1 MAIHN
6 DPFCPIDTETG
17 EAAKYC
23 VVDEV
28 EHMAIGGRREQ
39 ISIRV
44 PVSLLDRIEIYAKE
58 SEITRAS
65 AIVRLLASA
74 LEHER
79 KSVPSK
85 SVPSKDMLVALRQSN
100 LDLRLINSSLQKQL
114 SEKDKLIDW
123 LFRKVNELMQ
133 VIVG

>member
-17 EAAKYC
+17 EAAQYC
-23 VVDEV
+23 AVDEV
-28 EHMAIGGRREQ
+28 EHITIGGRKEQ

-79 KSVPSK
+79 E
-85 SVPSKDMLVALRQSN
+85 SVPSKDLLAALRQSN
-100 LDLRLINSSLQKQL
+100 LDLRFINSSLHKVL
-114 SEKDKLIDW
+114 SSKDKQIDW
-123 LFRKVNELMQ
+123 LLRKVDELTQM
-133 VIVG
+133 IAG